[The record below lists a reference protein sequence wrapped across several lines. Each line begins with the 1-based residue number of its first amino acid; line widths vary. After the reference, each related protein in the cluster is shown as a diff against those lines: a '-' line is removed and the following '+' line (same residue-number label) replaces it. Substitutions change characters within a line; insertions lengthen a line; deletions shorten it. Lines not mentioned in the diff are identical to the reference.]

1 MKMRFRFVLGVMRS
15 LTGVKRI
22 RTLRCT
28 LLGRSDRVH
37 CYFVR
42 TRRSVYLAS
51 FRRLIHSTGCLHF
64 PSGETMMRKAHRR
77 AFTLIELLVVIAII
91 AVLIAL
97 LLPAVQQARESAR
110 RTQCKNNFKQLG
122 IALHNYHDT
131 HLVFPPGQF
140 NYIAADISAIFARR
154 GCWMQQILP
163 YIDRAAL
170 YDTLMATNTGFY
182 AAPGHESVIPVL
194 MCPSDAVS
202 PKTMTAGATTTV
214 ASQGFSGN
222 YVLCAGSTD
231 YGANGATSGLNTGT
245 NLNGMFY
252 CLSRSSMKSMTDGS
266 SNTILGSEILLVAD
280 TASHDLRGRY
290 HNTWEGNVLFST
302 LFPPNT
308 TQGDRSV
315 NGYCIN
321 SVRRPCAAS
330 GNSVQFAR
338 SPHTGGVHVVL
349 GDGAVRFVS
358 DNISNLT
365 WNALGTR
372 ASDDTVGEF

>member
-1 MKMRFRFVLGVMRS
+1 
-15 LTGVKRI
+15 
-22 RTLRCT
+22 
-28 LLGRSDRVH
+28 
-37 CYFVR
+37 
-42 TRRSVYLAS
+42 
-51 FRRLIHSTGCLHF
+51 
-64 PSGETMMRKAHRR
+64 MMRKADRR

-131 HLVFPPGQF
+131 FLVFPPGELNF
-140 NYIAADISAIFARR
+140 IGADLRTPPYGGARS
-154 GCWMQQILP
+154 CWMQQILP
-163 YIDRAAL
+163 YIDQTAL
-170 YDTLMATNTGFY
+170 YGTFSASVTSGAY
-182 AAPGHESVIPVL
+182 AFQWPGHETVIPAL

-202 PKTMTAGATTTV
+202 PKTITAGAATPA

-252 CLSRSSMKSMTDGS
+252 CLSRTSMKSMSDGS
-266 SNTILGSEILLVAD
+266 SNTLVGSEILLTAD
-280 TASHDLRGRY
+280 TATHDLRGRY
-290 HNTWEGNVLFST
+290 YNSWEGNVLFST
-302 LFPPNT
+302 LLPPNT
-308 TQGDRSV
+308 PTGDRSV

-321 SVRRPCAAS
+321 SLRKPCAAS
-330 GNSVQFAR
+330 GNSVQYAR

-372 ASDDTVGEF
+372 ANDDTVGEF